1 MAQGASAFES
11 CSAATGL
18 NWKSSGLLAWMASAR
33 TGLCHSN
40 GPSWLHQLGGQSPIS
55 GDHQG
60 DLAQVQLADFLLA
73 GSSVLHLYMA
83 QRNSRGQPPH
93 HAMRACVS
101 RSPSPSPS
109 LSLSALSLSLSLCVY
124 IFARACA
131 GACACACACARARAC
146 VSVSA
151 VTLQGTGAAW
161 RRPIGQCAAVCWKK
175 AHFSTN
181 FVCGILSAQR
191 DPCARDT
198 DSTPPPVKRRGA
210 TNCCHLPN
218 THPGRGGPRP
228 RLPRLLVI
236 LPPTKTTKVT
246 DHFAHPPACLL
257 SKMTNMTGHFAPHDA
272 STLTAQ
278 YVPQQQL

>member
-1 MAQGASAFES
+1 MTTFQLSRV
-11 CSAATGL
+11 AAA
-18 NWKSSGLLAWMASAR
+18 LA
-33 TGLCHSN
+33 
-40 GPSWLHQLGGQSPIS
+40 
-55 GDHQG
+55 
-60 DLAQVQLADFLLA
+60 
-73 GSSVLHLYMA
+73 VLVVVVVVVVIA
-83 QRNSRGQPPH
+83 VVVIVVVVVV
-93 HAMRACVS
+93 RAC
-101 RSPSPSPS
+101 
-109 LSLSALSLSLSLCVY
+109 
-124 IFARACA
+124 
-131 GACACACACARARAC
+131 AC